1 MRRTLRFVASILAP
15 TLLMLTVL
23 FVIAPAAGAGPLGIC
38 SPTPPTPSVPG
49 TGIAGTFDT
58 GPAPKGN
65 SLYDRYG
72 VGPSFSLFDLG
83 CEGELGHPEAVID
96 TMLGNATYGAAK
108 TLVAMGQGMQ
118 RLIDPPT
125 FLHSLDRLVTS
136 ATNAFR
142 STVFVIWLPVS
153 LLLLGVL
160 IATRARRQDL
170 HHALRDAAWALLVL
184 GLATYA
190 ADYPVRA
197 SQAADSV
204 LTSTLGSIDQ
214 TFSPGQGSPTA
225 ATGTLEVDGV
235 IYPFWLDG
243 EVGSSTSQTA
253 KTYGP
258 KLFADQSLNWGQPV
272 TDAETN
278 AKEQAFANDAGAL
291 KNADPT
297 AYHQLTGENGGR
309 TGAGIMALI
318 AALITVSFKLVAGF
332 LVIASLLILRLVVIL
347 LPALAVIGL
356 HERTSMVVKGT
367 LVAGGAALL
376 NAVIFSA
383 GAGVSVFATSVLL
396 SPSAGLP
403 QWVGLLL
410 SAVVA
415 YLLWHLLRPFR
426 RLTHMVGGA
435 FSPVHAMADGVGQA
449 RQGAGRWTRR
459 VAAAMAGGPT
469 GVAAEMAT
477 EAPPGGTTTSSTG
490 PSPSPA
496 SPEAWSRDGP
506 PALDVP
512 SWPAP
517 ASGTLEGHPQPPLAL
532 PPGPIEV
539 DPPAGPPPEAPTS
552 SEPLEAPTA
561 SEPLEAQPGPE
572 PPAVPVGPVP
582 SGLSD
587 VELEPSP
594 HALPGE
600 IPQPAL
606 AAVEGEPPAQAAVEG
621 EPPALPPVEAALP
634 PVEERAVG

>member
-1 MRRTLRFVASILAP
+1 
-15 TLLMLTVL
+15 
-23 FVIAPAAGAGPLGIC
+23 
-38 SPTPPTPSVPG
+38 
-49 TGIAGTFDT
+49 
-58 GPAPKGN
+58 
-65 SLYDRYG
+65 
-72 VGPSFSLFDLG
+72 
-83 CEGELGHPEAVID
+83 
-96 TMLGNATYGAAK
+96 MLGNATYGAAK
-108 TLVAMGQGMQ
+108 TLVAMGQGVQ
-118 RLIDPPT
+118 RLIDPPA
-125 FLHSLDRLVTS
+125 FLHSLDRLVAS

-142 STVFVIWLPVS
+142 STIFVIWLPVS

-160 IATRARRQDL
+160 IATRAWRQDL
-170 HHALRDAAWALLVL
+170 PHALRDAAWALLVL

-197 SQAADSV
+197 SQAADSM
-204 LTSTLGSIDQ
+204 LASTLGTIDQ

-235 IYPFWLDG
+235 LYPFWLDG
-243 EVGSSTSQTA
+243 ELGSSTTQTA
-253 KTYGP
+253 KHYGP
-258 KLFADQSLNWGQPV
+258 KLFADQSLDWGQPV
-272 TDAETN
+272 TDAETS

-291 KNADPT
+291 KSADPT

-426 RLTHMVGGA
+426 RLTQMVGGA
-435 FSPVHAMADGVGQA
+435 FSPVHAMADGMGHA
-449 RQGAGRWTRR
+449 REGAGRWSRR
-459 VAAAMAGGPT
+459 AVAAMAGGT
-469 GVAAEMAT
+469 TAVAAEMAT
-477 EAPPGGTTTSSTG
+477 EPPSSEATTTSGGPAPPST
-490 PSPSPA
+490 
-496 SPEAWSRDGP
+496 SPEAWSRGDWP

-512 SWPAP
+512 SWPMP
-517 ASGTLEGHPQPPLAL
+517 ASGAAGEPAQPPLAL
-532 PPGPIEV
+532 PPAAADA
-539 DPPAGPPPEAPTS
+539 DPVVEPPPEPSA
-552 SEPLEAPTA
+552 SEAIEAQLGPEAP
-561 SEPLEAQPGPE
+561 PMQVV
-572 PPAVPVGPVP
+572 PAP
-582 SGLSD
+582 SLWFD
-587 VELEPSP
+587 DELEPAS
-594 HALPGE
+594 LG
-600 IPQPAL
+600 
-606 AAVEGEPPAQAAVEG
+606 PPEEAPE
-621 EPPALPPVEAALP
+621 PALPVLDPEPAALP